1 MIRWFRSSF
10 RRRLLAAFFAVS
22 LIPLLIG
29 SLLTLRVFTSQQE
42 EREISEAR
50 EYLDIVTGDLG
61 ALHRGLEEAGRHLDE
76 DPMIAIAL
84 QGGTV
89 SSVSVNNILYAASEK
104 VRSFACCDLFDA
116 EGKLRYST
124 RSAAHSSPLS
134 TKRGILKLAA
144 ETDRLVYSATE
155 DVTDTQDP
163 LLLAAYRIRKRDGD
177 TAGYF
182 VAEMYQEDFR
192 NMLGGKFGA
201 QNELILVSRF
211 WRPVYCARPALAAE
225 LTPLLREAVTKG
237 IRPEGLPEG
246 LAYSAAQEENSGI
259 YAILQRPRMFTAAT
273 VRRFRNIGILAL
285 FLGGIIAMLLS
296 LALGNQL
303 FRPVERLRNAMSRVT
318 LDNLDVQVETGEDE
332 LGELAE
338 HFNHMTAALTRN
350 RTALMENQAR
360 LVQNQK
366 DLNEAQIRMLQ
377 AQLNPHFLCNTLDTM
392 KWMGKIRGSDDIAL
406 MSTDLADILR
416 FAISPQEFVTLDA
429 ETRILNRYIEIQ
441 RIRQSGALSFG
452 LEIPEELED
461 CLIPKMMLQPLV
473 ENAVLHGLDGGEP
486 GAITVRAEEMESME
500 SISGKLPE
508 GEHGKGPFLKLSV
521 TDSGRGIPE
530 EMTGPY
536 VPPEGEAARHHLG
549 LYNVDTILKKNY
561 GEEFGLRLDNLPDG
575 KGAVVTAVL
584 PLRRREEKTV

>member
-1 MIRWFRSSF
+1 MIHWFRSSF
-10 RRRLLAAFFAVS
+10 RRRLLAAFVAVS
-22 LIPLLIG
+22 LIPLLLC
-29 SLLTLRVFTSQQE
+29 SVMMLRVFTRQQE
-42 EREISEAR
+42 EREIAEAQ
-50 EYLDIVTGDLG
+50 EYLDTVTGNIG
-61 ALHRGLEEAGRHLDE
+61 ALHRGLEEAGKHLND
-76 DPMIAIAL
+76 DPLIAIAL

-89 SSVSVNNILYAASEK
+89 SSVSVNNILYEASEK
-104 VRSFACCDLFDA
+104 VRNFACCDLFDA

-124 RSAAHSSPLS
+124 RSTAHAEPLPV
-134 TKRGILKLAA
+134 KRGILKLAA
-144 ETDRLVYSATE
+144 KTDGLVYSVTE
-155 DVTDTQDP
+155 DVTDTGDP
-163 LLLAAYRIRKRDGD
+163 LLLAAARVRKRDGE

-192 NMLGGKFGA
+192 NMLSGKYGA

-225 LTPLLREAVTKG
+225 LTPLLREAVVRGT
-237 IRPEGLPEG
+237 RPDGLPDG

-259 YAILQRPRMFTAAT
+259 YAILQRPQMFTADT
-273 VRRFRNIGILAL
+273 IRRFRTISILAL
-285 FLGGIIAMLLS
+285 LLGSVTALILS
-296 LALGNQL
+296 LVLGNQL

-318 LDNLDVQVETGEDE
+318 LDNLDVRVETGDDE
-332 LGELAE
+332 LGELAGR
-338 HFNHMTAALTRN
+338 FNHMTAALTRN
-350 RTALMENQAR
+350 RAALMENQAR

-392 KWMGKIRGSDDIAL
+392 KWMGKIRGSEEIAV

-429 ETRILNRYIEIQ
+429 ETRILDRYIEIQ
-441 RIRQSGALSFG
+441 RIRQSGALSFR

-486 GAITVRAEEMESME
+486 GAITVRAEELE
-500 SISGKLPE
+500 
-508 GEHGKGPFLKLSV
+508 GPFLKLSV

-584 PLRRREEKTV
+584 PLRRKEENSL

>member
-1 MIRWFRSSF
+1 MIHWFRSSF
-10 RRRLLAAFFAVS
+10 RRRLLAAFVAVS
-22 LIPLLIG
+22 LIPLLLC
-29 SLLTLRVFTSQQE
+29 SVMMLRVFTRQQE
-42 EREISEAR
+42 EREIDEAR
-50 EYLDIVTGDLG
+50 EYLDTVTGNIG
-61 ALHRGLEEAGRHLDE
+61 ALHRGLEEAGKHLND
-76 DPMIAIAL
+76 DPLIAIAL

-89 SSVSVNNILYAASEK
+89 SSVSVNNILYEASEK
-104 VRSFACCDLFDA
+104 VRNFACCDLFDA

-124 RSAAHSSPLS
+124 RSTAHAEPLPV
-134 TKRGILKLAA
+134 KRGILKLAA
-144 ETDRLVYSATE
+144 KTDGLVYSVTE
-155 DVTDTQDP
+155 DVTDTGDP
-163 LLLAAYRIRKRDGD
+163 LLLAAARVRKRDGE

-192 NMLGGKFGA
+192 NMLSGKYGA

-225 LTPLLREAVTKG
+225 LTPLLREAVVRGT
-237 IRPEGLPEG
+237 RPDGLPDG
-246 LAYSAAQEENSGI
+246 LAYSASQEENSGI
-259 YAILQRPRMFTAAT
+259 YAILQRPQMFTADT
-273 VRRFRNIGILAL
+273 IRRFRTISILAL
-285 FLGGIIAMLLS
+285 LLGSVTALILS
-296 LALGNQL
+296 LVLGNQL

-318 LDNLDVQVETGEDE
+318 LDNLDVQVETGDDE
-332 LGELAE
+332 LGELAGR
-338 HFNHMTAALTRN
+338 FNHMTAALTRN
-350 RTALMENQAR
+350 RAALMENQAR

-392 KWMGKIRGSDDIAL
+392 KWMGKIRGSEEIAV

-429 ETRILNRYIEIQ
+429 ETRILDRYIEIQ
-441 RIRQSGALSFG
+441 RIRQSGALSFR

-461 CLIPKMMLQPLV
+461 CLVPKMMLQPLV

-486 GAITVRAEEMESME
+486 GAITVRAEEVES
-500 SISGKLPE
+500 S
-508 GEHGKGPFLKLSV
+508 FLKLSV

-584 PLRRREEKTV
+584 PLRRKEENSL

>member
-1 MIRWFRSSF
+1 MLS
-10 RRRLLAAFFAVS
+10 
-22 LIPLLIG
+22 
-29 SLLTLRVFTSQQE
+29 
-42 EREISEAR
+42 
-50 EYLDIVTGDLG
+50 
-61 ALHRGLEEAGRHLDE
+61 
-76 DPMIAIAL
+76 
-84 QGGTV
+84 
-89 SSVSVNNILYAASEK
+89 
-104 VRSFACCDLFDA
+104 
-116 EGKLRYST
+116 GKY
-124 RSAAHSSPLS
+124 
-134 TKRGILKLAA
+134 
-144 ETDRLVYSATE
+144 
-155 DVTDTQDP
+155 
-163 LLLAAYRIRKRDGD
+163 
-177 TAGYF
+177 
-182 VAEMYQEDFR
+182 
-192 NMLGGKFGA
+192 GA

-225 LTPLLREAVTKG
+225 LTPLLREAVVRGT
-237 IRPEGLPEG
+237 RPDGLPDG

-259 YAILQRPRMFTAAT
+259 YAILQRPQMFTADT
-273 VRRFRNIGILAL
+273 IRRFRTISILAL
-285 FLGGIIAMLLS
+285 LLGSVTALILS
-296 LALGNQL
+296 LVLGNQL

-318 LDNLDVQVETGEDE
+318 LDNLDVQVETGDDE
-332 LGELAE
+332 LGELAGR
-338 HFNHMTAALTRN
+338 FNHMTAALTRN
-350 RTALMENQAR
+350 RAALMENQAR

-392 KWMGKIRGSDDIAL
+392 KWMGKIRGSEEIAV

-429 ETRILNRYIEIQ
+429 ETRILDRYIEIQ
-441 RIRQSGALSFG
+441 RIRQSGALSFR

-461 CLIPKMMLQPLV
+461 CLVPKMMLQPLV

-486 GAITVRAEEMESME
+486 GAITVRAEEVES
-500 SISGKLPE
+500 S
-508 GEHGKGPFLKLSV
+508 FLKLSV

-584 PLRRREEKTV
+584 PLRRKEENSL

>member
-1 MIRWFRSSF
+1 MLEDLDRIPALLLLGKSVDRRLFDVRDGVLDGTGEGVHRNGLAVLRRVDRRF
-10 RRRLLAAFFAVS
+10 RRFLN
-22 LIPLLIG
+22 
-29 SLLTLRVFTSQQE
+29 
-42 EREISEAR
+42 
-50 EYLDIVTGDLG
+50 
-61 ALHRGLEEAGRHLDE
+61 
-76 DPMIAIAL
+76 AIAL

-89 SSVSVNNILYAASEK
+89 SSVSVNNILYEASEK
-104 VRSFACCDLFDA
+104 VRNFACCDLFDA

-124 RSAAHSSPLS
+124 RSTAHAEPLPV
-134 TKRGILKLAA
+134 KRGILKLAA
-144 ETDRLVYSATE
+144 KTDGLVYSVTE
-155 DVTDTQDP
+155 DVTDTGDP
-163 LLLAAYRIRKRDGD
+163 LLLAAARVRKRDGE

-192 NMLGGKFGA
+192 NMLSGKYGA

-225 LTPLLREAVTKG
+225 LTPLLREAVVRGT
-237 IRPEGLPEG
+237 RPDGLPDG
-246 LAYSAAQEENSGI
+246 LAYSASQEENSGI
-259 YAILQRPRMFTAAT
+259 YAILQRPQMFTADT
-273 VRRFRNIGILAL
+273 IRRFRTISILAL
-285 FLGGIIAMLLS
+285 LLGSVTALILS
-296 LALGNQL
+296 LVLGNQL

-318 LDNLDVQVETGEDE
+318 LDNLDVQVETGDDE
-332 LGELAE
+332 LGELAGR
-338 HFNHMTAALTRN
+338 FNHMTAALTRN
-350 RTALMENQAR
+350 RAALMENQAR

-366 DLNEAQIRMLQ
+366 ELNEAQIRMLQ
-377 AQLNPHFLCNTLDTM
+377 AQLNPHFLCNTLDTV
-392 KWMGKIRGSDDIAL
+392 KWMGKIRGSEEIAV

-429 ETRILNRYIEIQ
+429 ETRILDRYIEIQ
-441 RIRQSGALSFG
+441 RIRQSGALSFR

-461 CLIPKMMLQPLV
+461 CLVPKMMLQPLV

-486 GAITVRAEEMESME
+486 GAITVRAEEVES
-500 SISGKLPE
+500 S
-508 GEHGKGPFLKLSV
+508 FLKLSV

-584 PLRRREEKTV
+584 PLRRKEENSL